1 MCFFPL
7 QEMFWS
13 FFNEWQQIVSV
24 PAVFL
29 SFIEVI
35 WFKSSDT
42 DLRIE
47 MLTQCE
53 LILCVCCAYKP
64 LIKKERRVVILM
76 KTTMGRG
83 RYVIKDSNVFKDFK
97 GYLYIL

>member
-1 MCFFPL
+1 MIPFLHLLSVGLFVFFSTARDVL
-7 QEMFWS
+7 V

-64 LIKKERRVVILM
+64 LIKKERRV
-76 KTTMGRG
+76 
-83 RYVIKDSNVFKDFK
+83 
-97 GYLYIL
+97 